1 MSIKQIKK
9 FKNNILDTLK
19 RFFPAVLSGGIF
31 QINILVDTILATL
44 VGFGAVSFLYY
55 SDRIIQ
61 LPLGIIGVSLGT
73 VLLSSI
79 SHPKVINNNK
89 KISNQL
95 IIAIKI
101 SLYFFTFCILHGL
114 NFPKHSRTLP
124 NSPSK

>member
-1 MSIKQIKK
+1 M
-9 FKNNILDTLK
+9 
-19 RFFPAVLSGGIF
+19 F
-31 QINILVDTILATL
+31 QINILVDTILATI

-79 SHPKVINNNK
+79 SHPKVVNDNK
-89 KISNQL
+89 KISDQL

-101 SLYFFTFCILHGL
+101 SLYFGIPSMVTLLFFQSLLLVVCLKEEVLIKSQVNQLHL
-114 NFPKHSRTLP
+114 H
-124 NSPSK
+124 